1 VDGNRSNEDKCGI
14 TDVSRLA
21 ARSKPCDGTLLL
33 LEKNPMLNLSKT
45 LLQPGER
52 RASIVGGDCGL
63 GGCKPRLQVGRRRLH
78 TQRQHDGRNRNL
90 AERVSRIQRRAKIGQ
105 FLREHLEET
114 PLEQRVN
121 VTATQERRVVRENLT
136 LACCERLACIR
147 APEVPAIPA
156 SLPPGEAAVAG
167 LVGASAADVE
177 KRAQSTNSHVAC
189 GRELGV
195 DREQLEVESARAQV
209 RSVVAIVERKPGTI
223 GVRGEALAESHSQAS
238 RLE

>member
-1 VDGNRSNEDKCGI
+1 MGAIATWQSASLG
-14 TDVSRLA
+14 SRDEP
-21 ARSKPCDGTLLL
+21 RF
-33 LEKNPMLNLSKT
+33 
-45 LLQPGER
+45 
-52 RASIVGGDCGL
+52 ASSCAN
-63 GGCKPRLQVGRRRLH
+63 
-78 TQRQHDGRNRNL
+78 T
-90 AERVSRIQRRAKIGQ
+90 SRKR
-105 FLREHLEET
+105 
-114 PLEQRVN
+114 P
-121 VTATQERRVVRENLT
+121 
-136 LACCERLACIR
+136 CCERLACIR